1 MALKKVISADDA
13 VALVRDGD
21 IVASSGYGGNGNPEA
36 LFAAIERRFLV
47 GNGPRGLTLVWAGGQ
62 GDGKEKGLNRL
73 GHEGLLKRTI
83 GGHYG
88 LMPRIEA
95 LAVGNKSAA

>member
-47 GNGPRGLTLVWAGGQ
+47 GNGPRSMA
-62 GDGKEKGLNRL
+62 RL
-73 GHEGLLKRTI
+73 LRTCRPKL
-83 GGHYG
+83 GTVDC
-88 LMPRIEA
+88 LERFA
-95 LAVGNKSAA
+95 NKS